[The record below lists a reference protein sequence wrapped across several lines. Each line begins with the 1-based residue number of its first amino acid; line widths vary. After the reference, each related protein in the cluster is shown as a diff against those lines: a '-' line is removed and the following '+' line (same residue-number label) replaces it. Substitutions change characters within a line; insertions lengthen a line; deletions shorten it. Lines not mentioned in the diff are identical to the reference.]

1 MQLATLRVVI
11 VLIIIA
17 SAASLT
23 QVGWGSAQ
31 DGDSSLPAALV
42 TFVNPSTSA
51 RSVSLAEIGD
61 GGGVTALTVRFVAA
75 EDVSTFTLDAGATPK
90 QYVATCAGCRDA
102 AFAVANGQRII
113 VFMLSTADPVAL
125 RSDVRV
131 VNESGLRQRGALRTG
146 AELGSG
152 RSALRF
158 DLSHNEGASVGM
170 RFDTGQ
176 FADFNLTCD
185 ACAGLS
191 ARVGNGVDL
200 ELVIR

>member
-1 MQLATLRVVI
+1 MHIAALRVVT
-11 VLIIIA
+11 VLIVIA
-17 SAASLT
+17 SAVFLT
-23 QVGWGSAQ
+23 QAGQGSAQ
-31 DGDSSLPAALV
+31 DDDSSLPAALV

-51 RSVSLAEIGD
+51 RSVSLAEISGD
-61 GGGVTALTVRFVAA
+61 GVATSLMVRFVAT

-113 VFMLSTADPVAL
+113 VFMLSTADAVAL

-170 RFDTGQ
+170 RFDAGQ
-176 FADFNLTCD
+176 FADFNLSCD
-185 ACAGLS
+185 ACTGLS

>member
-1 MQLATLRVVI
+1 MHLAALRIATALIVITLATL
-11 VLIIIA
+11 
-17 SAASLT
+17 LT
-23 QVGWGSAQ
+23 QIGHGGAQ
-31 DGDSSLPAALV
+31 DADSQLPAAFV
-42 TFVNPSTSA
+42 SFVNPSTSA
-51 RSVSLAEIGD
+51 RSVSLGELGD
-61 GGGVTALTVRFVAA
+61 DGFVTPLLVRFVAA
-75 EDVSTFTLDAGATPK
+75 GDVTTFTLDAGAAPK

-113 VFMLSTADPVAL
+113 IFMLSTADSAAL

-131 VNESGLRQRGALRTG
+131 VNESGVRQRGALRTG

-158 DLSHNEGASVGM
+158 DLRQDEGASVGM
-170 RFDTGQ
+170 RFDTGR
-176 FADFNLTCD
+176 FGDFNLTCD
-185 ACAGLS
+185 ACTALS